1 MKRFVYFVCAVAI
14 TALMAVTMTGCGG
27 AGSNQNA
34 TVSAD
39 TFVTQSYLA
48 LQDVESAL
56 TIATKG
62 VGAAYQ
68 AGQISEDKFRD
79 LIDGIE
85 LVDTC
90 WNEASKALFAYRIAL
105 DTGMPPDKA
114 AWDAA
119 WKTLIENRDRLVLLL
134 KEIPALAGLLV

>member
-1 MKRFVYFVCAVAI
+1 MKRFYCFVLAVAI
-14 TALMAVTMTGCGG
+14 ACLMAVSVTGCGG
-27 AGSNQNA
+27 TGSNQNA
-34 TVSAD
+34 TVTAE

-68 AGQISEDKFRD
+68 AGQISEEKFHD

-105 DTGMPPDKA
+105 DTGMPPNKA

-134 KEIPALAGLLV
+134 KEVPALAGLLA